1 MKKISALILVLMV
14 LGSGIFFTLQS
25 EAQMAEKEAVKI
37 PLNNYLQAHAT
48 GKAEFVRK
56 AFHPDAKLF
65 WYRDGKMMTRTA
77 EEFAAGFSGS
87 PAPDEAQRG
96 RSIDSID
103 ITGNA
108 AIAKITLNYPAV
120 TFTDYM
126 SLLKI
131 DGEWKI
137 VNKTFYSEP
146 KGVSSAK
153 PGE

>member
-1 MKKISALILVLMV
+1 MKRISALILVLIV

-25 EAQMAEKEAVKI
+25 EAQVAEKEAVKV

-77 EEFAAGFSGS
+77 EEFASGFSGT
-87 PAPDEAQRG
+87 PAPDEAQRK
-96 RSIDSID
+96 RNIDTID
-103 ITGNA
+103 ISGNA
-108 AIAKITLNYPAV
+108 AIAKITLDYPAV

-137 VNKTFYSEP
+137 VNKIFYAEP
-146 KGVSSAK
+146 KSAPPAK

>member
-1 MKKISALILVLMV
+1 MKKISAVILVLMV

-25 EAQMAEKEAVKI
+25 EAQMAEKEAGKI
-37 PLNNYLQAHAT
+37 PLNNYLQAHAS

-56 AFHPDAKLF
+56 ALHPDGKFF

-77 EEFAAGFSGS
+77 VQFAAAFRGA

-108 AIAKITLNYPAV
+108 A
-120 TFTDYM
+120 
-126 SLLKI
+126 
-131 DGEWKI
+131 
-137 VNKTFYSEP
+137 
-146 KGVSSAK
+146 
-153 PGE
+153 